1 MVTDAAGGA
10 GGGGPTTV
18 IPGLDPHPVTTATE
32 RTRQRT
38 GKQRGNMIDSK
49 NKQMGEFNLCI
60 TRPPLVF
67 ACTSVSPGER
77 NRVLQLFFATDK
89 QNELLKTSDL

>member
-1 MVTDAAGGA
+1 
-10 GGGGPTTV
+10 
-18 IPGLDPHPVTTATE
+18 
-32 RTRQRT
+32 
-38 GKQRGNMIDSK
+38 MIDSK